1 MFRAAATMRELLDQ
15 IDPDRTAR
23 VPREKSDSI
32 GFWLS
37 RRRAS
42 QAKKMKPVAGA
53 NPARH
58 QGIGEIYDPREKSF
72 VEDYR
77 PKTRKWRVEEEPKK
91 PRKGNKYSKNGRSKY
106 YYDDYDYISYY
117 SKSSYDLY
125 DRYRH
130 CGKSDEQYLQAL
142 ADVKYHESKN
152 VNGLVVDAYIDGYDH
167 DPRTMSVIVYVTFR
181 HETDHISRVA
191 VSCPTSSLM
200 RYFYDSL
207 KAGVNFIMEQA
218 WAEFSKK
225 ESSIRE
231 AAYKRHGINAISTR
245 DKAVAAMEK
254 QISTLSRSFKE
265 AANDWGDIVVK

>member
-72 VEDYR
+72 VDDYR
-77 PKTRKWRVEEEPKK
+77 PKTRKWRIE
-91 PRKGNKYSKNGRSKY
+91 
-106 YYDDYDYISYY
+106 DDIQ
-117 SKSSYDLY
+117 SSYDLY

-130 CGKSDEQYLQAL
+130 CGKSDEQYLQSL
-142 ADVKYHESKN
+142 ADVKYRESKN
-152 VNGLVVDAYIDGYDH
+152 VNGLVVNAYIDGYDH
-167 DPRTMSVIVYVTFR
+167 NPRTMSVVVYVTFR
-181 HETDHISRVA
+181 HETDYISRVA

-200 RYFYDSL
+200 RYFYDNL

-225 ESSIRE
+225 ESSLRE

-254 QISTLSRSFKE
+254 QISTLGRSFKE